1 MRITTKSIMQG
12 YNRNLNLAL
21 GRWNTAQNRVLTQ
34 RNFNTIG
41 EDPAAANRAF
51 QLRRQFRDNATQM
64 EMTKQTQSLM
74 DEVTSSAMQ
83 ISKTITTT
91 INPDALK
98 ALNGTSSESE
108 RKTYAETLR
117 GMQQSIVLSANS
129 QVSGRYL
136 FGGTSTKEPPFVLSA
151 DGKTLTY
158 RGQDVN
164 DKAAMEPLT
173 KDALY
178 IDLGFGIVEKD
189 DKIVENSAFN
199 SATPGINMLGYGKDA
214 QGYSNNVIV
223 LLGQMADELESETFD
238 QEKFRQMVE
247 KFQDDCVDTITD
259 YESGLGVKQQF
270 LSGTLTRLNQY
281 NDTLN
286 ERIIDIEKVDM
297 PEAISNY
304 IWQGY
309 AYNAALKVGTN
320 IVSQS
325 LIDFMR

>member
-21 GRWNTAQNRVLTQ
+21 GRWNTAQNQVLTQ
-34 RNFNTIG
+34 RNFNTIA

-51 QLRRQFRDNATQM
+51 QLRRQFRNNATQM

-83 ISKTITTT
+83 ISKTITST

-98 ALNGTSSESE
+98 ALNGTNSEAE

-117 GMQQSIVLSANS
+117 GMQQSIILSANS

-136 FGGTSTKEPPFVLSA
+136 FGGTSTKEVPFILSE

-158 RGQDVN
+158 RGLDVN
-164 DKAAMEPLT
+164 DTAAMEPLT
-173 KDALY
+173 KDTLY
-178 IDLGFGIVEKD
+178 VDLGFGLTEKND
-189 DKIVENSAFN
+189 SVVNSSAFN
-199 SATPGINMLGYGKDA
+199 AATPGINMLGYGKDA
-214 QGYSNNVIV
+214 KGYSNNVVV
-223 LLGQMADELESETFD
+223 LLGQMADELESKSFD
-238 QEKFRQMVE
+238 EEKFREMVN
-247 KFQDDCVDTITD
+247 KFQKTCVDNITD
-259 YESGLGVKQQF
+259 YESTLGVKQQF
-270 LSGTLTRLNQY
+270 LSGTVTRLEQY

-286 ERIIDIEKVDM
+286 ERITDIEKVDM

-304 IWQGY
+304 MWQGY

-325 LIDFMR
+325 LIDFLK